1 MDFRNSQINSLYEAI
16 LELRTVEEC
25 QIFFEDLC
33 TIKELQDMSQRLEA
47 AKRLYEGENYLSISS
62 SVGISTATI
71 SRVSRCLNYGNGGYI
86 TAIERLKENGKK

>member
-25 QIFFEDLC
+25 QNFFEDLC

>member
-25 QIFFEDLC
+25 QNFFEDLC

-47 AKRLYEGENYLSISS
+47 AKRLYEGENYLSISAN
-62 SVGISTATI
+62 VGISTATI

-86 TAIERLKENGKK
+86 TAIERIKENGKK

>member
-25 QIFFEDLC
+25 QNFFEDLC

-86 TAIERLKENGKK
+86 TAIERLKANGKK